1 MKRTCALCGES
12 ISDMDFY
19 VLSAGTA
26 VCSACIVARG
36 IRVCRAH
43 PGREETREMP
53 LGRGEFGN
61 MAEGRA

>member
-1 MKRTCALCGES
+1 
-12 ISDMDFY
+12 MDFY

-43 PGREETREMP
+43 PGREETRDMA
-53 LGRGEFGN
+53 LGRGDFGA